1 MSRLP
6 ARRGGYLGSC
16 FYSIYCGLS
25 TVDLKFIS
33 RKSTSPQIGKKQV
46 GSGSNQDI
54 DGQEAEELIATDA
67 PIQAI

>member
-1 MSRLP
+1 MLNWEFVEHTNLVSLGLMSRLP

-46 GSGSNQDI
+46 GSGSD
-54 DGQEAEELIATDA
+54 
-67 PIQAI
+67 